1 MACVSSVCGRRY
13 SGEMKRHIKAY
24 GSSGRYRSERLD
36 LAVSPVSQF
45 LNSQLS
51 LLLDGSM
58 IWCVCSA
65 YFRVYVFY
73 SATKCIC
80 VKSKAYN
87 MYVFACV
94 HRTEQMCERYKDVV
108 LTLWRFSCQK
118 CPIGNVMSP
127 SRPYSPRLFLPS
139 FLSWTL
145 IVRIID
151 FVYHLNIN

>member
-1 MACVSSVCGRRY
+1 MCVSEFCGGRC
-13 SGEMKRHIKAY
+13 SGKMKRHINAMVVVVDTEV
-24 GSSGRYRSERLD
+24 RDQIEQF
-36 LAVSPVSQF
+36 SPVSQF

-139 FLSWTL
+139 FLTWTL

-151 FVYHLNIN
+151 FVYHLNIY